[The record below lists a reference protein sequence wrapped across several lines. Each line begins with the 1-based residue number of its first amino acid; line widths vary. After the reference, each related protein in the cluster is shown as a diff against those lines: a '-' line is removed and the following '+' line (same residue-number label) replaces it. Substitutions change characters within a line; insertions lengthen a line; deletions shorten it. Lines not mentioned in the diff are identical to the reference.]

1 VFPGKKAYTPEVRR
15 AHIRP
20 GLTEDISTMHT
31 AIAELEQAQIRD
43 DVPEFRPGD
52 TIKVHVRVKEGNRS
66 RIQVFQGIVIRRQG
80 GGLRETFTVRKVSY
94 GVGVERTFPV
104 HSPSIEKIEPVTRG
118 RVRRAKLYY
127 LRDLR
132 GKAARIKERRDT
144 TAS

>member
-1 VFPGKKAYTPEVRR
+1 
-15 AHIRP
+15 
-20 GLTEDISTMHT
+20 MHT

-43 DVPEFRPGD
+43 D
-52 TIKVHVRVKEGNRS
+52 IKVHVRVKEGNRS
-66 RIQVFQGIVIRRQG
+66 RIQVFQGVVIRRQG